1 MAPPFGPFWHVGIF
15 PGTREMTGGCG
26 LERHREPVFHEF
38 FEMEDG
44 RCVHFSAGLRPQ
56 VSQCHIASRHSR
68 ASRLLMRAVRR
79 SDLFRSKKM
88 NVLRDSRSSRFALRL
103 QFFCAQYSTSPSML
117 LARQVNVQQCV
128 SFLFVSPTSFLSP
141 LKRFLLFNCVK
152 RVRQI
157 FLLHRGWKLEGKCLS

>member
-38 FEMEDG
+38 FEMDDEDVFISALVLG
-44 RCVHFSAGLRPQ
+44 PRCPNATLR
-56 VSQCHIASRHSR
+56 VGISR

-103 QFFCAQYSTSPSML
+103 QFCCAQYSTSPSML

-152 RVRQI
+152 RVRHI

>member
-1 MAPPFGPFWHVGIF
+1 MNFLRWKMEDVFISALVLGPRCPNATLRVGI
-15 PGTREMTGGCG
+15 
-26 LERHREPVFHEF
+26 
-38 FEMEDG
+38 
-44 RCVHFSAGLRPQ
+44 
-56 VSQCHIASRHSR
+56 SR

-103 QFFCAQYSTSPSML
+103 QFCCAQYSTSQSML

-128 SFLFVSPTSFLSP
+128 SFLFVSSTSFLSP
-141 LKRFLLFNCVK
+141 LKRFLFFNCVK
-152 RVRQI
+152 RARQI